1 MKWQSEGA
9 DLAKFQDGFPDLSG
23 AAVAMCAVADHRGEL
38 FDAERA
44 EIGTMAEVRQMGF
57 SSGRYCA
64 HAAQKLLGL
73 APQAVERDDRVPIWP
88 GHSRGSITH
97 SRTTAAAI
105 AAVGYDGVGI
115 DLEETGRVT
124 EKLYE
129 SLFSGAE
136 ISQLEG
142 RNFDAAS
149 VMFSAKE
156 AGYKAVYPLAQK
168 YVGFHEAEVRLSTDH
183 REFIIDYLGQHE
195 ACRVLNEGKGYWY
208 ETAGQVLTIFVIP

>member
-1 MKWQSEGA
+1 MKWQCEGA

-38 FDAERA
+38 FEAERA
-44 EIGTMAEVRQMGF
+44 EINAMAEVRKMGF

-73 APQAVERDDRVPIWP
+73 EPQAVERDDRVPIWP
-88 GHSRGSITH
+88 GHSKGSITH

-105 AAVGYDGVGI
+105 AAVGYGGVGI

-129 SLFSGAE
+129 SLFSAAE
-136 ISQLEG
+136 VSHLEG
-142 RNFDAAS
+142 RNYDAAS

-156 AGYKAVYPLAQK
+156 AGYKAVYPLAQQ
-168 YVGFHEAEVRLSTDH
+168 YIGFHEAQVRLSPTH
-183 REFIIDYLGQHE
+183 REFRIQYFGQND
-195 ACRVLNEGKGYWY
+195 ACSVLNEGRGYWC
-208 ETAGQVLTIFVIP
+208 ESAGQVLTVFVIA